1 VADDGFLRDAARGL
15 RGGYF
20 LQEHGRGWVAACFR
34 CGFELLDCEAY
45 AAMNAKP
52 DNTLAFIPC
61 RSQSKRLPGKNL
73 MSLAGR
79 PLVFRA
85 IDTAL
90 QMGFKTVVAPDHEDI
105 LHILDKEYGNTITLF
120 LRDHDMADGNH
131 QLESWA
137 EAHAAMEPWQEGRAD
152 KNWGQESIQV
162 PIPYGIM
169 LEPSSPLR
177 NPQDILACLAGL
189 SHLHAI
195 GTVTRCDR
203 IKPTKL
209 QFMDRGGMYRGN
221 LDGRINEPGG
231 FLEIVQFN
239 GVCYAARRET
249 ILTQTLWDHMGTHV
263 VEGVSFN
270 IDTIEDFRVA
280 EAYIKLKEGEITAT
294 QALEAQET
302 LRKAGGP
309 CYPI

>member
-1 VADDGFLRDAARGL
+1 MDK
-15 RGGYF
+15 
-20 LQEHGRGWVAACFR
+20 
-34 CGFELLDCEAY
+34 
-45 AAMNAKP
+45 MNAKP

-105 LHILDKEYGNTITLF
+105 LHILDKEYGDKITLF

-137 EAHAAMEPWQEGRAD
+137 AAHESCELA
-152 KNWGQESIQV
+152 WGGTHLRIL
-162 PIPYGIM
+162 YGIM

-189 SHLHAI
+189 SHLEAI

-203 IKPTKL
+203 IKPNKL
-209 QFMDRGGMYRGN
+209 QFIDRGGMYRGN

-239 GVCYAARRET
+239 GVCYAARRDT
-249 ILTQTLWDHMGTHV
+249 ILNQTLRDHMGTHV

-270 IDTIEDFRVA
+270 IDTIEDFKIA
-280 EAYIKLKEGEITAT
+280 EAYI
-294 QALEAQET
+294 Q
-302 LRKAGGP
+302 LREPGGP

>member
-1 VADDGFLRDAARGL
+1 L
-15 RGGYF
+15 
-20 LQEHGRGWVAACFR
+20 
-34 CGFELLDCEAY
+34 
-45 AAMNAKP
+45 NAKP

-90 QMGFKTVVAPDHEDI
+90 RMGFKTVVAPDHEDI
-105 LHILDKEYGNTITLF
+105 LHILDKEYGDKITLF

-137 EAHAAMEPWQEGRAD
+137 AAHDSMELSLMHTEYAQHHHGDRNYFQYPF
-152 KNWGQESIQV
+152 
-162 PIPYGIM
+162 GIM

-239 GVCYAARRET
+239 GVCYAARRDT
-249 ILTQTLWDHMGTHV
+249 ILNQTLRDHMGTHV

-270 IDTIEDFRVA
+270 IDTIEDFKIA
-280 EAYIKLKEGEITAT
+280 EAYI
-294 QALEAQET
+294 Q
-302 LRKAGGP
+302 LREPGGP